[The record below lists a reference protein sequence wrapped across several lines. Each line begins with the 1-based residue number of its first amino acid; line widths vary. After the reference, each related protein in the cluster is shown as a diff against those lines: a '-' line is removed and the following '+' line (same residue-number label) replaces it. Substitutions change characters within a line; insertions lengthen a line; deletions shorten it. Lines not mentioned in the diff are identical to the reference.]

1 MRRTLS
7 GPLAPLTWLLQ
18 GVFVVQDFNFRWLS
32 SFSSSSDQH
41 TKDMALLFLLFPCGM
56 IRGALANLGVTAIVN
71 ADITTLPGCTFVLS
85 WLALARMAY
94 FRLTIVHCCCV
105 GLFNIKIKG

>member
-1 MRRTLS
+1 M
-7 GPLAPLTWLLQ
+7 
-18 GVFVVQDFNFRWLS
+18 QDFNFRWLS

-71 ADITTLPGCTFVLS
+71 ADITTLPGCTYYSYQSPHV
-85 WLALARMAY
+85 
-94 FRLTIVHCCCV
+94 
-105 GLFNIKIKG
+105 